1 MSFIADKQ
9 TVSDLNLLGK
19 YKPSSIFSLFN
30 QVVTAGGERLLQE
43 MFHHPLSDHLEI
55 NRRSSLFSYFQK
67 LELDFPF
74 QKNDFLLAENYF
86 GLGSAGN
93 YPSVIA
99 DLLSKKLMASFLHDV
114 QYEQISAGLAAA
126 IRILNTFQGF
136 LLSQSA
142 LQQKNGK
149 GITGPYTEEAD
160 KVIAIFSRPELSW
173 LEQEDGNITMSLMKV
188 AKYHYILQRSLQK
201 EMEEIL
207 NSIYNLDVCMAVSKT
222 GKARGFGYATATPGG
237 QHLLQIDGLSHPGL
251 TKGIA
256 NSLLFHKDQ
265 NMLFLT
271 GANMAGKSTLM
282 KAFGIAVY
290 LAHMGFPVAAS
301 GMNFSVMDGL
311 FSSINVPD
319 DLNMGYSHF
328 YAEVLR
334 VKRVAEEVSAGK
346 NLVVLFDE
354 LFKGTNVKDAYD
366 ATLSVTRSFSDY
378 RNCFYVISTHIIEVG
393 EALQAETQNLR
404 FAYLPTVMEGSKPRY
419 TYLLEE
425 GITTDRQGMMII
437 KNEGILEILAK
448 GEM

>member
-43 MFHHPLSDHLEI
+43 MFHHPLSSHEEI
-55 NRRSSLFSYFQK
+55 NKRSKLFRYFQDLD
-67 LELDFPF
+67 LEFPF
-74 QKNDFLLAENYF
+74 IKSDFILAENYLA
-86 GLGSAGN
+86 LGAAGN

-99 DLLSKKLMASFLHDV
+99 DLLSKKLTASFLHDG
-114 QYEQISAGLAAA
+114 QFEQISMGLAAA
-126 IRILNTFQGF
+126 IRMLNSFRSF

-142 LQQKNGK
+142 GQQKSGK
-149 GITGPYTEEAD
+149 GIPGPYAVEVD
-160 KVIAIFSRPELSW
+160 KILSIFYRPELSW
-173 LEQEDGNITMSLMKV
+173 LEKENGNLSMSLLKV
-188 AKYHYILQRSLQK
+188 AKYHYMLQHTLQK
-201 EMEEIL
+201 NMEDIL
-207 NSIYNLDVCMAVSKT
+207 HSIYELDVFIAVSKT
-222 GKARGFGYATATPGG
+222 AKVKGFGYATASPGG
-237 QHLLQIDGLSHPGL
+237 QNLLQIEGLRHPAL
-251 TKGIA
+251 AKGIA
-256 NSLLFHKDQ
+256 NTLLFSKDQ

-290 LAHMGFPVAAS
+290 LAHMGFPVAAEE
-301 GMNFSVMDGL
+301 MQFSVMDGL

-334 VKRVAEEVSAGK
+334 VKQVAEEVSAGK

-354 LFKGTNVKDAYD
+354 LFKGTNVKDAFD
-366 ATLSVTRSFSDY
+366 ATLSVTRSFSEY

-393 EALQAETQNLR
+393 EALQADTQNLR

-437 KNEGILEILAK
+437 ENEGILAILAQ

>member
-43 MFHHPLSDHLEI
+43 MFHHPLSNHVEI
-55 NRRSSLFSYFQK
+55 NRRSSLFSYFQN
-67 LELDFPF
+67 LGLDFPF
-74 QKNDFLLAENYF
+74 QKNDFLLAENYL

-93 YPSVIA
+93 YPAVIA
-99 DLLSKKLMASFLHDV
+99 DLLSKKLMASFLHDG

-126 IRILNTFQGF
+126 IRILNMFRCF
-136 LLSQSA
+136 LLSHSA
-142 LQQKNGK
+142 LQRKNGK
-149 GITGPYTEEAD
+149 GIPGPYAEEAD
-160 KVIAIFSRPELSW
+160 QILVLFSRPELSW
-173 LEQEDGNITMSLMKV
+173 LEQENGNTPMSLLKV
-188 AKYHYILQRSLQK
+188 AKYHYILQHSLQK

-207 NSIYNLDVCMAVSKT
+207 NSIYNLDVCIAVSKT
-222 GKARGFGYATATPGG
+222 GKARGFGYATASPGG

-256 NSLLFHKDQ
+256 NTLSFHKNQ

-290 LAHMGFPVAAS
+290 LAHMGFPVAAT
-301 GMNFSVMDGL
+301 GMSFSVMDGL

-334 VKRVAEEVSAGK
+334 VKQVAEEVSAGK

-393 EALQAETQNLR
+393 EALQADTQNLR